1 MRCLRHGLVAIAG
14 LTACAAAV
22 AQAWRLSPEI
32 QTTVTATDNAA
43 YVEGNAAR
51 KDLIVDIAP
60 SLQIFGR
67 GPQYT
72 LQGRVALNA
81 LYYSRDSAPNRL
93 LPSGRIE
100 LNAVPVQRWITL
112 DAVASVDQTAE
123 DPYAVQPDLQST
135 VNRLTTSRFFVS
147 PALQHDFSDIDSIEL
162 RTDQEWIRRSG
173 ESQTDLVAG
182 DSHTQNHLFRLA
194 RRPVPL
200 GGAIE
205 IAQLDTRYSGRSAYE
220 STTAR
225 LVLSFS
231 PDPQMVFSL
240 IGGSERSRFA
250 LTESTDPIY
259 GLRAELAPTERTRID
274 ATVEQRFFGTAWDV
288 LAEHRSPQVALSL
301 QAVRRATAQ
310 TSSTVLGAGTD
321 TAGLLDAILTTRY
334 PDAAARAVVVRDLI
348 DRLGLPQELG
358 DPVEVFSDTAQRET
372 GLTASVSFLGRLTVV
387 TIAAYTREFTQ
398 LQRQDDPLLPPAG
411 YDAANRQ
418 RGLTF
423 GINRRLT
430 PLSSVDLLLGYS
442 RIRGLEARGGDET
455 AERDARIALTHQLSA
470 RSSATLGAR
479 YRETAAVAG
488 TASSDAH
495 ETAVFVGLGHRF

>member
-1 MRCLRHGLVAIAG
+1 MRRLRHGLVAIAG

-32 QTTVTATDNAA
+32 QTTVTATNNAA
-43 YVEGNAAR
+43 YVEGDAAR
-51 KDLIVDIAP
+51 KDLILDIAP

-72 LQGRVALNA
+72 LQGRMALNA

-112 DAVASVDQTAE
+112 DALASVDQTAE
-123 DPYAVQPDLQST
+123 DPFAAQPDVQST

-147 PALQHDFSDIDSIEL
+147 PALRHDFSDIDSIEL
-162 RTDQEWIRRSG
+162 RTDQEWVHRSG
-173 ESQTDLVAG
+173 GSQADLVAA
-182 DSHTQNHLFRLA
+182 DSHTQNHLFRLE

-205 IAQLDTRYSGRSAYE
+205 IAQLDTHYGSRSAYE

-225 LVLSFS
+225 AVVSYS
-231 PDPQMVFSL
+231 PDPQMVFSV

-250 LTESTDPIY
+250 LTQSTDPIY
-259 GLRAELAPTERTRID
+259 GFRAELAPTDRTRID
-274 ATVEQRFFGTAWDV
+274 ATVEQRFFGTGWDV
-288 LAEHRSPQVALSL
+288 LMQHRSPQLALSL
-301 QAVRRATAQ
+301 QAVRQATAQ
-310 TSSTVLGAGTD
+310 TSSTVLGAGSD

-358 DPVEVFSDTAQRET
+358 DPVEVFSETAQLET
-372 GLTASVSFLGRLTVV
+372 GLTASLSFLGRLTVV

-398 LQRQDDPLLPPAG
+398 LQRQDDPLLPSAG

-418 RGLTF
+418 RGLSF
-423 GINRRLT
+423 GLNRRLT
-430 PLSSVDLLLGYS
+430 PLSSVDLLVSYS
-442 RIRGLEARGGDET
+442 RIRGLDARAGDET
-455 AERDARIALTHQLSA
+455 TEREARIALTHQLSA
-470 RSSATLGAR
+470 RTSATAGAR
-479 YRETAAVAG
+479 YRQTATAAG